1 MTLANKINSL
11 YEIIDKYDL
20 FLIDQ
25 WGVMHSGQMGYS
37 FAINCIEQL
46 FKFKKKLIIISNSS
60 KRKKSTINNLQN
72 IGFNKNYFFEI
83 ITSGE
88 MIWKEL
94 NSKSNNIIK
103 NLGQNCYH
111 LTNKGKIDRYSFQE
125 GLEYNFVDNLD
136 KADFILGCTT
146 SPELTTLDY
155 VPFLEKAI
163 SKNLPFIC
171 ANPDFETVENTSN
184 NKIICMGA
192 VAELYKDFGGTVF
205 IMGKPSIDIY
215 NEATKKIDNLDKKK
229 IIGIG
234 DSIFHDIKGAIN
246 FGIDNLLI
254 TSGIHS
260 SLFNSEN
267 PCWDENDNEL
277 YKFNF
282 KPTYLCSKFQ
292 F

>member
-1 MTLANKINSL
+1 M
-11 YEIIDKYDL
+11 
-20 FLIDQ
+20 
-25 WGVMHSGQMGYS
+25 
-37 FAINCIEQL
+37 
-46 FKFKKKLIIISNSS
+46 SN
-60 KRKKSTINNLQN
+60 
-72 IGFNKNYFFEI
+72 
-83 ITSGE
+83 
-88 MIWKEL
+88 
-94 NSKSNNIIK
+94 
-103 NLGQNCYH
+103 
-111 LTNKGKIDRYSFQE
+111 
-125 GLEYNFVDNLD
+125 
-136 KADFILGCTT
+136 
-146 SPELTTLDY
+146 
-155 VPFLEKAI
+155 
-163 SKNLPFIC
+163 
-171 ANPDFETVENTSN
+171 FETVENTSN